1 MSSLILP
8 RRFTQQGDSN
18 FLEINGENPLARE
31 LAFAWSPMQGRVAVT
46 SKNRLLCNTYAVSS
60 SAKTGRQ
67 AVKCVAGQKNI
78 EWDNHQP
85 ILTSYGE
92 GTGAFTMM
100 VCADPEAAGGG
111 AVEHVFAQ
119 KNDAGG
125 SPYAQAI
132 LAAHADSTA
141 AYSSGRFSF
150 FVYNGGT
157 SIGASAASL
166 CDGLPHQWTGVRSGT
181 TYTLYKD
188 GDVAAT
194 NTGSAVAI
202 TQNPSRYLALGSR
215 GNGTTEAYRDR
226 LYYAFAWN
234 RALTQAEISTIYSD
248 PYSLFN
254 KRKAKTVVYFGGA
267 GAGTNLAI
275 QDASHAHAAEPPV
288 LTTEW
293 LLSIADAASAHLA
306 DAPTLTTDSVLA
318 VAEALHAH
326 VADSLGLTA
335 DSLLA
340 VQDAAHV
347 HAADNVVLDTSNATQ
362 LTLQDAAHT
371 HAADNPTLTTD
382 TWLAIAETVHANL
395 ADGVTLTTAQTLA
408 ILEAMHAHAAESLV
422 LFFSSFTPDQLAEI
436 FAYVEANMP
445 TPAQYAAAV
454 WSQVLEGALTAEQM
468 QRILLASL
476 AGKRAGLGTATEEYM
491 GVDGVTPRVTFTP
504 TDSSGNGST
513 VLDGS

>member
-1 MSSLILP
+1 
-8 RRFTQQGDSN
+8 
-18 FLEINGENPLARE
+18 
-31 LAFAWSPMQGRVAVT
+31 
-46 SKNRLLCNTYAVSS
+46 
-60 SAKTGRQ
+60 
-67 AVKCVAGQKNI
+67 
-78 EWDNHQP
+78 
-85 ILTSYGE
+85 
-92 GTGAFTMM
+92 MM

-293 LLSIADAASAHLA
+293 LLSIADAANAHLA
-306 DAPTLTTDSVLA
+306 DSPTLSTDSVLA

-326 VADSLGLTA
+326 VADNLGLTA
-335 DSLLA
+335 
-340 VQDAAHV
+340 AA
-347 HAADNVVLDTSNATQ
+347 
-362 LTLQDAAHT
+362 
-371 HAADNPTLTTD
+371 
-382 TWLAIAETVHANL
+382 WLAIADAVHAHL
-395 ADGVTLTTAQTLA
+395 ADGVTLTTASVLA
-408 ILEAMHAHAAESLV
+408 ILEAVHAHAAEALD
-422 LFFSSFTPDQLAEI
+422 LFFSSFSQAQLDEI
-436 FAYVEANMP
+436 LAYVEANMAVP
-445 TPAQYAAAV
+445 SAAQIAAAV
-454 WSQVLEGALTAEQM
+454 WAEVLEGTLTAADM
-468 QRILLASL
+468 QRIKLAAL
-476 AGKRAGLGTATEEYM
+476 AGKRQGLAEGPGTVTYF
-491 GVDGVTPRVTFTP
+491 GQDGITPRVTLAHDGYGNGTP
-504 TDSSGNGST
+504 T
-513 VLDGS
+513 VDGS